1 MKKHADAFG
10 PTINNSICVWL
21 CLIIWT
27 ESAKRFF
34 VALCV
39 TLVCGFIHCK
49 VTTVHFVS
57 TNKQQT
63 NKKTNKLNKQTNI
76 LTDRAITL
84 PLAAHLYLPWSK
96 VVIQHVSIAQYIHKA
111 SIYECASPSHPNTW
125 AETHLDGGVMNIF
138 VFPLAS
144 IGHFE
149 RHRQCMTVHRCAS
162 FG

>member
-1 MKKHADAFG
+1 MFDNLDRERKTVFRGSLCD
-10 PTINNSICVWL
+10 SCVWVYSL
-21 CLIIWT
+21 QGYNC
-27 ESAKRFF
+27 AF
-34 VALCV
+34 CV
-39 TLVCGFIHCK
+39 HK
-49 VTTVHFVS
+49 QTT
-57 TNKQQT
+57 T